1 MRTAPNSQAQR
12 EAVQRPAAAPTDI
25 QRIAQHM
32 ARLAIAGLPRNYEL
46 LHEAIIGQNAAL
58 AQDIAA
64 LGPTPRQA
72 SLDELGLK
80 YRLVSHCGLANEI
93 SHAETSKMLRDA
105 ADRLSEV
112 LRQKQVFVRAAETVL
127 QSIAGNPDQS
137 LSAFMSEMDY
147 LSTSLSSVVASEKD
161 IEARLKSDVERLET
175 IELGI
180 AAAHSASATDK
191 LTGIPNRIALN
202 KAIADL
208 YEREEGASGN
218 ALIMVDVDDFKA
230 LNARYGTQV
239 GTRLLK
245 KLADLFRKSI
255 KKNDLVARTDGDEF
269 AFLFAN
275 VGMQEALAIAERLR
289 ASVEDHM
296 TFAASDNSAT
306 VGLTISLGVALSA
319 DATTASQLQANARVA
334 LLSAQSNRRQPV
346 QAFGR

>member
-1 MRTAPNSQAQR
+1 MRTAPNSQVQR
-12 EAVQRPAAAPTDI
+12 EAAPRPAAPTDI

-32 ARLAIAGLPRNYEL
+32 ARLTIAGLPRNYEL
-46 LHEAIIGQNAAL
+46 LHEAIIGQNAGL

-64 LGPTPRQA
+64 LGPSPRQA
-72 SLDELGLK
+72 SLDELGLR
-80 YRLVSHCGLANEI
+80 YRLVSHCGLASEV
-93 SHAETSKMLRDA
+93 SHGETSKMLREA
-105 ADRLSEV
+105 AERLSES
-112 LRQKQVFVRAAETVL
+112 LRQKQAFVRAAETAL
-127 QSIAGNPDQS
+127 QSIAGNLDQS
-137 LSAFMSEMDY
+137 LGSFMSEMEY
-147 LSTSLSSVVASEKD
+147 LSTSLSTVLASEKD
-161 IEARLKSDVERLET
+161 IEARLRSDVERLET

-208 YEREEGASGN
+208 YDREEGASGN

-230 LNARYGTQV
+230 LSTRYGTQV

-275 VGMQEALAIAERLR
+275 VGMQEALAIADRLR
-289 ASVEDHM
+289 ASVEDHLA
-296 TFAASDNSAT
+296 FATSDNTAPAK
-306 VGLTISLGVALSA
+306 LTISLGIALSA
-319 DATTASQLQANARVA
+319 DAATASQLQANARVA
-334 LLSAQSNRRQPV
+334 LHAAQSNRRQPV